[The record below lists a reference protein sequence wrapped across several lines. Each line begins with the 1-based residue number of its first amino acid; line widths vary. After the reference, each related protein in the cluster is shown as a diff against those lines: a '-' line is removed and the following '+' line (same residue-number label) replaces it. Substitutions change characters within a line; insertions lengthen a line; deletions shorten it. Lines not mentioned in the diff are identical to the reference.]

1 MIHRRDEFRGA
12 QATIDKVHQL
22 AKDGKINLFTQY
34 QMASVKGDKNLESID
49 IKHDNNEI
57 KNLKTD
63 YVLGFFGLI
72 MQLGPIANWGLNIDK
87 KTIEVDT
94 EKFETNQKGIYAVGD
109 ICNYPGKL
117 KLILSGFHE
126 GALAARACFKLARP
140 NEKYR
145 FEFTTSSKTIKER
158 LGVKKVIELYSANT
172 PNGKKISIMLEEIG
186 YEYKVINIDLNKGDQ
201 FKPEFKKISPFS
213 KIPVIIDQDNNKNIF
228 ESGAILMY
236 LAEQSGKF
244 YDTKDRL
251 EINQWLMAQMG
262 YVGPMLGQHHQFHHY
277 NPGKSQFGE
286 ERYFKISKR
295 IYEELDERLSKS
307 RFLAGENYTIAD
319 IGTFPWIARHEWHDI
334 GLKNYKNLTRWY
346 VEISEREAV
355 KKGFKFM
362 NKDEVP
368 PKP

>member
-1 MIHRRDEFRGA
+1 M
-12 QATIDKVHQL
+12 
-22 AKDGKINLFTQY
+22 
-34 QMASVKGDKNLESID
+34 
-49 IKHDNNEI
+49 
-57 KNLKTD
+57 
-63 YVLGFFGLI
+63 
-72 MQLGPIANWGLNIDK
+72 
-87 KTIEVDT
+87 
-94 EKFETNQKGIYAVGD
+94 
-109 ICNYPGKL
+109 
-117 KLILSGFHE
+117 
-126 GALAARACFKLARP
+126 
-140 NEKYR
+140 
-145 FEFTTSSKTIKER
+145 
-158 LGVKKVIELYSANT
+158 IELYSANT

-201 FKPEFKKISPFS
+201 FKLEFKKISPLS

-307 RFLAGENYTIAD
+307 RFLAGETYTIAD

-346 VEISEREAV
+346 NEISEREAV
-355 KKGFKFM
+355 KKGFRFM

>member
-1 MIHRRDEFRGA
+1 
-12 QATIDKVHQL
+12 
-22 AKDGKINLFTQY
+22 
-34 QMASVKGDKNLESID
+34 
-49 IKHDNNEI
+49 
-57 KNLKTD
+57 
-63 YVLGFFGLI
+63 
-72 MQLGPIANWGLNIDK
+72 
-87 KTIEVDT
+87 
-94 EKFETNQKGIYAVGD
+94 
-109 ICNYPGKL
+109 
-117 KLILSGFHE
+117 
-126 GALAARACFKLARP
+126 
-140 NEKYR
+140 
-145 FEFTTSSKTIKER
+145 
-158 LGVKKVIELYSANT
+158 
-172 PNGKKISIMLEEIG
+172 MLEEIG
-186 YEYKVINIDLNKGDQ
+186 YEYKVINVDLNKGDQ
-201 FKPEFKKISPFS
+201 FKPEFKKISPLS
-213 KIPVIIDQDNNKNIF
+213 KIPVIIDQDKNKNIF

-286 ERYFKISKR
+286 ERYFKITKR

-307 RFLAGENYTIAD
+307 KFLAGENYTIAD

>member
-1 MIHRRDEFRGA
+1 M
-12 QATIDKVHQL
+12 
-22 AKDGKINLFTQY
+22 
-34 QMASVKGDKNLESID
+34 
-49 IKHDNNEI
+49 
-57 KNLKTD
+57 
-63 YVLGFFGLI
+63 
-72 MQLGPIANWGLNIDK
+72 
-87 KTIEVDT
+87 
-94 EKFETNQKGIYAVGD
+94 
-109 ICNYPGKL
+109 
-117 KLILSGFHE
+117 
-126 GALAARACFKLARP
+126 
-140 NEKYR
+140 
-145 FEFTTSSKTIKER
+145 
-158 LGVKKVIELYSANT
+158 IELYSANT

-186 YEYKVINIDLNKGDQ
+186 YEYKVVNIDLNKADQ

-228 ESGAILMY
+228 ESGAILIY

-295 IYEELDERLSKS
+295 IYEELDERLSRS

-334 GLKNYKNLTRWY
+334 GLINYKNLTRWY

-362 NKDEVP
+362 NKDEGP